1 MSFSY
6 ITLHEMTN
14 FITEIPPARVQLLG
28 WQAKTLHVYVH
39 TTVGTL
45 HVYVHTTVGTLHVY
59 VHMTERQYVQV
70 WGNGC
75 TLPSQQ
81 TMGELWGFS

>member
-1 MSFSY
+1 MCMY
-6 ITLHEMTN
+6 IQ
-14 FITEIPPARVQLLG
+14 P
-28 WQAKTLHVYVH
+28 
-39 TTVGTL
+39 VGTL